1 MENKENDQKII
12 NEENNKITPYQTS
25 NDVIQINENEIKKNI
40 NKNESNII
48 KKIFKFDNKKQQF
61 LPIINIDC
69 SEDIKNYFDNS
80 LKQKYNNI
88 EELKL
93 FIKDK
98 INFIQQLKLI
108 IGNSYEEL
116 HIIINY
122 LNANDIPLV
131 EYFIELY
138 FKYIKELHHEKQT
151 KDNLCENESNNEII
165 KEIKDA
171 INWIICCGFLEK
183 KNLDYIYQKIA
194 ELQLKNKLRKN
205 IFYDYLDLLEIFY
218 GKDYDKQFK
227 EKLIAKNY

>member
-25 NDVIQINENEIKKNI
+25 NDAIQINENEIKKNI

-61 LPIINIDC
+61 LPIINIYC

-108 IGNSYEEL
+108 IGNSYE
-116 HIIINY
+116 
-122 LNANDIPLV
+122 
-131 EYFIELY
+131 
-138 FKYIKELHHEKQT
+138 
-151 KDNLCENESNNEII
+151 
-165 KEIKDA
+165 
-171 INWIICCGFLEK
+171 
-183 KNLDYIYQKIA
+183 
-194 ELQLKNKLRKN
+194 
-205 IFYDYLDLLEIFY
+205 
-218 GKDYDKQFK
+218 
-227 EKLIAKNY
+227 